1 MNSSDLIAAHEAKA
15 PADNAEWISTLT
27 LALYPKAKKK
37 LYTKN
42 LINGTRKGVD
52 KVWGHRWPEDAGN
65 MVERSEQTFIIF
77 VSAQHCV
84 KTTVATVC

>member
-1 MNSSDLIAAHEAKA
+1 MNSLDLIAAHEAKA
-15 PADNAEWISTLT
+15 PADNAEWIS
-27 LALYPKAKKK
+27 LYPKAKKT
-37 LYTKN
+37 LYTKK

-52 KVWGHRWPEDAGN
+52 KVWGHRWQEDAGN